1 MKLKGN
7 QEISENLLKE
17 LTSTQRTPK
26 LDIDEA
32 QAFSRSPTVTWN
44 KRVTRSRQ
52 TAIME
57 LSCKIV
63 NNFYP

>member
-32 QAFSRSPTVTWN
+32 QAFSRSPTVT
-44 KRVTRSRQ
+44 
-52 TAIME
+52 
-57 LSCKIV
+57 
-63 NNFYP
+63 